1 MVATLVCNDPN
12 TGKDATLDS
21 PVGRPCQERERA
33 RKVLEVMGGN
43 VIEEEGYGEV
53 INNIGE

>member
-1 MVATLVCNDPN
+1 MCNDPN